1 MAYLMAELKHVFI
14 KPFVRRSPLHP
25 TRKHLRSDYK
35 LLQWRLQMSWAQHQ
49 PGDKCRGGHR
59 GTVPWPSHHWDIN
72 IKISW
77 QEVGINALLPGHQFF
92 HSWILNCEVGDSI
105 LGAKPHNYFLSITP
119 NYSVQMYD
127 AFSSNWKLCKYK
139 NKDIIQRPAELS
151 RVENDCDCQVLA
163 PNDLY

>member
-1 MAYLMAELKHVFI
+1 MAELKHVFI

-77 QEVGINALLPGHQFF
+77 QEVWINALLPGHQFF

-105 LGAKPHNYFLSITP
+105 LVAKSSSIYQTITVCSLLQNIFYKCMMHFLAIGNYVSIKTKT
-119 NYSVQMYD
+119 S
-127 AFSSNWKLCKYK
+127 F
-139 NKDIIQRPAELS
+139 KDLLNSLELKMI
-151 RVENDCDCQVLA
+151 VIAKC
-163 PNDLY
+163 